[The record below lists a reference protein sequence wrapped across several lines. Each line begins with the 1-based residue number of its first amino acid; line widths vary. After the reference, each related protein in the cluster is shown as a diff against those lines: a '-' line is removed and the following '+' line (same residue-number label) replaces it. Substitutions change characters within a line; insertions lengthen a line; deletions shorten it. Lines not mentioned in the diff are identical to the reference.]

1 MVKATITQIK
11 ERIEN
16 SDSIEQE
23 NKRELIDLLTSLQ
36 SEIDLLSS
44 VDLDHAESIAGF
56 AQTSTHEALRKEK
69 KPDLYKLSLEGLQ
82 ASVHGFENS
91 HPKLVE
97 IVNSICV
104 SLSNLG
110 I

>member
-11 ERIEN
+11 EKIEK
-16 SDSIEQE
+16 SDSIQ
-23 NKRELIDLLTSLQ
+23 NQSKKELIDLVTLLQ
-36 SEIDLLSS
+36 EEIDRLSGPDS
-44 VDLDHAESIAGF
+44 EHAESIAGF
-56 AQTSTHEALRKEK
+56 ARASAHEALRKEK
-69 KPDLYKLSLEGLQ
+69 KPDLYNLSIEGLR

>member
-1 MVKATITQIK
+1 MVQATIAQIK
-11 ERIEN
+11 ERIEE
-16 SDSIEQE
+16 SDSIEQQS
-23 NKRELIDLLTSLQ
+23 KKELIDLLVSLQ
-36 SEIDLLSS
+36 AEIDRLSS
-44 VDLDHAESIAGF
+44 VDSDHAKSIAGF

>member
-1 MVKATITQIK
+1 MVNATISQIK
-11 ERIEN
+11 EKIEN
-16 SDSIEQE
+16 SDSIQKE
-23 NKRELIDLLTSLQ
+23 NKKELVDLLTSLQ
-36 SEIDLLSS
+36 AEIVQLSGQDSE
-44 VDLDHAESIAGF
+44 HAESIAGF
-56 AQTSTHEALRKEK
+56 ARASTHEALRRER
-69 KPDLYKLSLEGLQ
+69 KPDLYNISLDGLR

-91 HPKLVE
+91 HPRLVE

>member
-1 MVKATITQIK
+1 MVKATIEQIK

-23 NKRELIDLLTSLQ
+23 NKRELVDLLVSLQ
-36 SEIDLLSS
+36 AEIDRLSNI
-44 VDLDHAESIAGF
+44 DADHAESIAGF
-56 AQTSTHEALRKEK
+56 ARTSTHEALRKEK

>member
-1 MVKATITQIK
+1 
-11 ERIEN
+11 
-16 SDSIEQE
+16 
-23 NKRELIDLLTSLQ
+23 LQ
-36 SEIDLLSS
+36 VEIDRLSS
-44 VDLDHAESIAGF
+44 VDSDHAESIAGL

-97 IVNSICV
+97 IVNSIFV

>member
-16 SDSIEQE
+16 SDSIDQD
-23 NKRELIDLLTSLQ
+23 NKRELIDLLLSLQ
-36 SEIDLLSS
+36 AEIDRLSS
-44 VDLDHAESIAGF
+44 VDSDHAESIAGF

>member
-1 MVKATITQIK
+1 MIKATISQIK
-11 ERIEN
+11 EKIEK
-16 SDSIEQE
+16 SDSIQKE
-23 NKRELIDLLTSLQ
+23 NKKELIDLLTRLHT
-36 SEIDLLSS
+36 EITELSS
-44 VDLDHAESIAGF
+44 LDSEHAESIAGF
-56 AQTSTHEALRKEK
+56 ASASTHEALRRER
-69 KPDLYKLSLEGLQ
+69 KPDLYNLSIEGLR

-104 SLSNLG
+104 SLSNSG

>member
-23 NKRELIDLLTSLQ
+23 NKRELIGLLASLQ

-44 VDLDHAESIAGF
+44 VDSDHAESIAGF
-56 AQTSTHEALRKEK
+56 TQTSAHEALRKEK

>member
-11 ERIEN
+11 ERIES
-16 SDSIEQE
+16 SDSIEKE
-23 NKRELIDLLTSLQ
+23 NKRELIDLLASLQ

-44 VDLDHAESIAGF
+44 ADSEHAESIAGF